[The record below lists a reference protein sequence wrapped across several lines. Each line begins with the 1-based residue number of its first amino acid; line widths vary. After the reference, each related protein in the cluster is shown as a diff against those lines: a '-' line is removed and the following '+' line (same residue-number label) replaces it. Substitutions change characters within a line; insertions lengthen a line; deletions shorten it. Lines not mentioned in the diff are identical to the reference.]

1 MTMEVKKSTG
11 GRANGKKRKRLKN
24 SFTRPKAISK
34 LIVIILA
41 ALSVA
46 AAILYLFLGKPTA
59 KEIDEVIDDGTI
71 LQGVSIN
78 GVDVSGMNYAQARE
92 AALGSVEELLRS
104 MHITVRHVHVGAYRG
119 GHTAHKLA

>member
-46 AAILYLFLGKPTA
+46 AAILYLFLGKRAYGLYVRRGKHPHGRA
-59 KEIDEVIDDGTI
+59 VADG
-71 LQGVSIN
+71 
-78 GVDVSGMNYAQARE
+78 Y
-92 AALGSVEELLRS
+92 
-104 MHITVRHVHVGAYRG
+104 VH
-119 GHTAHKLA
+119 